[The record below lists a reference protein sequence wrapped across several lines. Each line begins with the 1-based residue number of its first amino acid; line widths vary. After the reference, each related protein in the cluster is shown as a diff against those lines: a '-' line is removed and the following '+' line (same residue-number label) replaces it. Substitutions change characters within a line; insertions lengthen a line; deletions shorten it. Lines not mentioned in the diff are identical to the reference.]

1 MRIYLIGFL
10 HYVALVAHM
19 REWQV
24 GIVDVEFMLKFAAA
38 LAHKALYNP
47 LDIAF
52 FNGTHFLIAF
62 L

>member
-1 MRIYLIGFL
+1 
-10 HYVALVAHM
+10 M

-24 GIVDVEFMLKFAAA
+24 GIVDVEFMLKLAAA
-38 LAHKALYNP
+38 LAHEALYNP